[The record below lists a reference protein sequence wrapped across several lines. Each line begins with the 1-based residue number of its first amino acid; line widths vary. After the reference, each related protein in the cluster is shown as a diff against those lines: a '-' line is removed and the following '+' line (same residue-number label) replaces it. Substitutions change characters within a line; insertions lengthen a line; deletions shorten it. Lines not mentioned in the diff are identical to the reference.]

1 MMVARRSWTYMDAT
15 FVRDQPLVSC
25 VCVTRGRAAL
35 LTRSIQMFAEQC
47 YPNLELIVACDE
59 DDLESISIASSSGNS
74 RVRVGN

>member
-1 MMVARRSWTYMDAT
+1 
-15 FVRDQPLVSC
+15 
-25 VCVTRGRAAL
+25 
-35 LTRSIQMFAEQC
+35 MFAEQC